1 VVFDNDGNGKWDDV
15 VILVSDGEHRAV
27 VGADVL
33 IDGAFYGRI
42 PDTGTLF
49 AYNFDQNWHVVKA
62 HFNGDDVQGE
72 FYSQG

>member
-1 VVFDNDGNGKWDDV
+1 MVFDNDGNGKWDDV
-15 VILVSDGEHRAV
+15 VILVSDGEYRAV
-27 VGADVL
+27 VGADAL
-33 IDGAFYGRI
+33 IDGAFYGRT

-49 AYNFDQNWHVVKA
+49 AYNFDQSWHVVKA